1 MHDNCYLKKIPFTAS
16 FSGNI
21 YYLLL
26 VFALSAFLLQGC
38 SEEPKHIGQ
47 KEVVAEPA
55 AINPTAAEIIESSLK
70 DAMANNGQVADLQ
83 LKYTAYIQHLYQNN
97 DFKPLWSSAGQWA
110 VSSDSLFKLI
120 NQSHHF
126 GLFPED
132 YHAEKLTQLRQQ
144 ILVDTSNNEN
154 NLDASLWAEA
164 DLLFTAAFV
173 TMVKDVK
180 VGRIVED
187 SVLQKDKTITG
198 DFFEKQLSLFQT
210 ESTSEFIS
218 ALEPTHTGYMQLKES
233 LRDFLA
239 IADLKR
245 YSYINPKDSANL
257 LKAVYVRVSEE
268 DTSIHV
274 SDTPDTLA
282 VAHAIRAYR
291 KNKGLRD
298 DNKLTSGLI
307 SYLNNSDREKFIR
320 IAITLDRYKQL
331 PKLPK
336 KHIWVNIPSYQL
348 QLKDSDEVV
357 ISSKVVVGKPN
368 TRTPQLTS
376 VITDMITYPKWHI
389 PNSIITKE
397 ILPALKKDVSYL
409 AKKGYSLADYQGNEI
424 DPTTVKW
431 SKYEKEIPFRV
442 IQGSGDDNALGVIKF
457 NFPNKF
463 SVYLHDTNQRHLFSK
478 DKRALSHGCVRVES
492 WDTLATY
499 LLLQDSTHEK
509 AVPIDSMQTW
519 LALKEKHVIPL
530 RNRVPLYIRYFTCE
544 GVDGALV
551 FHDDVYGEDRR
562 LREKYFKEK

>member
-1 MHDNCYLKKIPFTAS
+1 MHDNCYLKTIPFTAS

-21 YYLLL
+21 YYLFL
-26 VFALSAFLLQGC
+26 VFAFSAIVLQGC

-55 AINPTAAEIIESSLK
+55 AINPTAAEIIQSSLK
-70 DAMANNGQVADLQ
+70 DAMANNGRVADIQ
-83 LKYTAYIQHLYQNN
+83 LKYTAHIQHLYQNN
-97 DFKPLWSSAGQWA
+97 DYKPLWSSAGQWA
-110 VSSDSLFKLI
+110 EQSDSLFQLI
-120 NQSHHF
+120 NNSHQL

-132 YHAEKLTQLRQQ
+132 YHSEKLTRLRQQ
-144 ILVDTSNNEN
+144 ILEDTFNKEN

-173 TMVKDVK
+173 SMIKDLK
-180 VGRIVED
+180 VGRIIED
-187 SVLQKDKTITG
+187 SVLEKDKTIAG
-198 DFFEKQLSLFQT
+198 EFFEKQLALFQK
-210 ESTSEFIS
+210 ESTNEFVS
-218 ALEPTHTGYMQLKES
+218 KLEPDHIGYAQLKES

-239 IADLKR
+239 TADLKR
-245 YSYINPKDSANL
+245 YTYVNPKDSANL
-257 LKAVYVRVSEE
+257 LKAVYVRLSEE
-268 DTSIHV
+268 DTSIHAL
-274 SDTPDTLA
+274 DMPDSLT
-282 VAHAIRAYR
+282 VAQAIKTYR

-331 PKLPK
+331 PELPK
-336 KHIWVNIPSYQL
+336 KHIWVNIPGYQL
-348 QLKDSDEVV
+348 QLKDNDTV
-357 ISSKVVVGKPN
+357 IIASKVVVGKPN

-389 PNSIITKE
+389 PNSIIAKE
-397 ILPALKKDVSYL
+397 ILPALKKDVGYL

-431 SKYEKEIPFRV
+431 SQYEKEIPYRV

-499 LLLQDSTHEK
+499 LLLQDSVHEK

-551 FHDDVYGEDRR
+551 FHDDVYGEDRSI
-562 LREKYFKEK
+562 REKYFKEK